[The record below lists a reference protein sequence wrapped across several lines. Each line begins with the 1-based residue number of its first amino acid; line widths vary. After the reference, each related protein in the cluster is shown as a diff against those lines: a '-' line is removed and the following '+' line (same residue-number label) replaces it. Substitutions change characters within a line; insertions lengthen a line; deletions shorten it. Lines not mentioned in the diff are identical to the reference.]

1 MMDATLLSDLLA
13 YSAQVG
19 CVVAVGSLLPL
30 LLRIDAAGVRY
41 AYWRALLA
49 LCLVLPW
56 LQPRQRV
63 SYAIEAVTTATPVSA
78 VNVSFAI
85 RNTTVPV
92 AAVDWVQIVAWILV
106 AGIVLR
112 LSRVGLGL
120 WRLRRLRV
128 AGHVAPP
135 CEEHEELQS
144 LVCARAEIRYVAEGQ
159 PVTFGVRR
167 PVVLLPAILQ
177 SQPSD
182 IRRVVLCHEL
192 FHVRRR
198 DWIWVVA
205 EEVVRAALWFHPG
218 VWWLISRVRLAR
230 EEVVDEL
237 TVLATGQRR
246 TYIEALLLFADAAA
260 LSTAPA
266 FARRRQL
273 FRRMML
279 ISKEAVMSSTRVVL
293 SSAAMAVVVI
303 AGGWYAVAMFPLTQV
318 VYAQGRSGLPAPVT
332 GGEPGPLERRAK
344 PITPE
349 NPVPRRIFSMMPV
362 YPAEAGS
369 SGPTMTVNARVT
381 LDEQGRVGEVRWN
394 GIGFMTAG
402 SQGVTLTGRPELRS
416 QPGGGNVADV
426 FFNASADAIRQWQY
440 DPPASGP
447 IAFDVVLHFRPEA
460 ETQLLSHGRR
470 EGIEVWRE
478 GRLLAGRGASGTGA
492 VGQLFAPP
500 PPPPAPIPEGA
511 VRVGGNVTLPRKV
524 KDVPPVYPPIAQSAR
539 VQGVVI
545 AELVIGPDGR
555 VQNARVLRSIP
566 LLDQAALDAVKQW
579 EFAPTLLNG
588 KAVPVVMTAAVQFS
602 LPSQ

>member
-1 MMDATLLSDLLA
+1 MDATLLSDLLA

-19 CVVAVGSLLPL
+19 CIVAVGSLLPL
-30 LLRIDAAGVRY
+30 LLHIDAAGVRY
-41 AYWRALLA
+41 AYWRALLV
-49 LCLVLPW
+49 LCLALPW
-56 LQPRQRV
+56 LQPRHRV
-63 SYAIEAVTTATPVSA
+63 TRAIEAVTTAAPPSA
-78 VNVSFAI
+78 NVSFAVG
-85 RNTTVPV
+85 NTTVPV
-92 AAVDWVQIVAWILV
+92 AAVDWVQIVAWILL

-128 AGHVAPP
+128 AGHLAPP

-144 LVCARAEIRYVAEGQ
+144 LVRARAEIRYVAEGQ
-159 PVTFGVRR
+159 PVTFGVRH

-177 SQPSD
+177 SQPPD
-182 IRRVVLCHEL
+182 LRRVVLCHEL

-198 DWIWVVA
+198 DWVWVVA
-205 EEVVRAALWFHPG
+205 EEIVRAALWFHPG

-246 TYIEALLLFADAAA
+246 TYIEALLLFADAAP

-266 FARRRQL
+266 FARRRDL

-303 AGGWYAVAMFPLTQV
+303 AGGWFAVTMFPLTQV
-318 VYAQGRSGLPAPVT
+318 VYAQGRSGVPAPVT

-349 NPVPRRIFSMMPV
+349 NPIPRRIFSVMPV

-369 SGPTMTVNARVT
+369 SGPPTTVNARVT

-394 GIGFMTAG
+394 GFGFMTAG
-402 SQGVTLTGRPELRS
+402 SQGVTLTGRPGLRV
-416 QPGGGNVADV
+416 QAGGDNVADV
-426 FFNASADAIRQWQY
+426 FFKASADAIRQWQY

-447 IAFDVVLHFRPEA
+447 IAFDVVLNFRPDA
-460 ETQLLSHGRR
+460 ETQLVSHGDSRPVFR
-470 EGIEVWRE
+470 
-478 GRLLAGRGASGTGA
+478 
-492 VGQLFAPP
+492 FAPP
-500 PPPPAPIPEGA
+500 PPPPAPLPTGA

-524 KDVPPVYPPIAQSAR
+524 KDVSPVYPPIAQSAR

-555 VQNARVLRSIP
+555 VQDARVLRSIP

-602 LPSQ
+602 LP